1 MHNYGPGTRITAYG
15 LIIIMNNLCHK
26 VRELF
31 SSTDFSINP
40 DDISIMGGIEEGEEK
55 TWVAVGSLGPEVL
68 I

>member
-1 MHNYGPGTRITAYG
+1 M
-15 LIIIMNNLCHK
+15 
-26 VRELF
+26 RELF

-68 I
+68 IWKLLRLETPALLLLLLLVK